1 MSRSIDKNI
10 YYTILRLF
18 SKKGPTFTTDDLA
31 RELSTSKRTIYTLF
45 KNKKDLINKT
55 IDFIFID
62 IKKSDQLILTNKSL
76 SLEEKVD
83 QFFKN
88 IPTMYN
94 VGLLLKHGDD
104 LRKYDP
110 SLWQKVNN
118 HLDTIWDDL
127 FLVLEKEISHLQ
139 LIILKTMLDETLRRI
154 LNQDFIDENK
164 ITFEDTML
172 ELGHVILYGFVKNK

>member
-1 MSRSIDKNI
+1 MSKSIDKNI

-62 IKKSDQLILTNKSL
+62 IKKRDHHILTNESL
-76 SLEEKVD
+76 SLEEKVEH
-83 QFFKN
+83 FFKN

-94 VGLLLKHGDD
+94 VGLLLKHGDN
-104 LRKYDP
+104 LKKYDP
-110 SLWQKVNN
+110 SLWRKVNDY
-118 HLDTIWDDL
+118 LDNVWDDL
-127 FLVLEKEISHLQ
+127 FSLLEKRISHVQ
-139 LIILKTMLDETLRRI
+139 LILLQTMLKETMKQL
-154 LNQDFIDENK
+154 LTQDPITNNK
-164 ITFEDTML
+164 ITFEDTME
-172 ELGHVILYGFVKNK
+172 ELGNIILYGVIRDK